1 MYYFSKRD
9 DEGRLLIT
17 TLDDNSGVVVLSG
30 DYILIW
36 DIIKLKEDVTPLEK
50 EVMSVI
56 LKISGNQ
63 SLKILSNFL
72 NFLIVN
78 KLYFDA
84 SDKDINQ
91 LLSLLQ
97 KKSELKGEFN
107 NLDITDSNLSVAA
120 AGFRCVPEPPW
131 DSGPY
136 DCAKNTNIEL

>member
-36 DIIKLKEDVTPLEK
+36 DTIKLKEDVTPLEK
-50 EVMSVI
+50 EMMSVI
-56 LKISGNQ
+56 LKISGNHP
-63 SLKILSNFL
+63 LKIISNFL
-72 NFLIVN
+72 NFLVLN

-84 SDKDINQ
+84 SEKNVNQ

-97 KKSELKGEFN
+97 KKSDLKGEFS
-107 NLDITDSNLSVAA
+107 NLDITDSNLNV
-120 AGFRCVPEPPW
+120 AGFLCVPSPPW

-136 DCAKNTNIEL
+136 DCAKGTNIEL